1 MELLRE
7 LMRKA
12 ERNQMMTQTLSLHQ
26 LEHKHAP
33 DPRQAE
39 WNAQKAAG
47 QWLGWKGTG
56 LPPKSVNPPASSGRP
71 PKMNYDPDD
80 DPWAAIPTTAPKADP
95 PVLQIFGNVQQ
106 GTPPINLPPAA
117 TAMPK
122 SGFPEHSA
130 AAMGTEAVF
139 PPAKASAPAPEN
151 SAAKQLPIPKAS
163 GPNKAARNST
173 PTIEEVPEE
182 ADGDGTGGRMDESFK
197 RNRDVFEDEDELFG
211 FEYVPADVSPPW
223 FPNHLWGIPTTIQHN
238 ATDWNDKSW
247 YPSYQSSDM
256 DPAVPFPV
264 HVQGIKSWASTKIK
278 LKKWRDKDMSYHE
291 FILKVFNHDDEA
303 GQYAKWILAHYT
315 PKITATPKSQAPDLA
330 AFLKKMRV
338 DVFLYATTA
347 YRRELMSV
355 DFDKKP

>member
-47 QWLGWKGTG
+47 QWPGWKGNG
-56 LPPKSVNPPASSGRP
+56 PPPKSVNPPASSGRP

-80 DPWAAIPTTAPKADP
+80 DPWAAIPTAPKADP
-95 PVLQIFGNVQQ
+95 PVLQIFGNAQQ

-173 PTIEEVPEE
+173 PKLEEVPEE
-182 ADGDGTGGRMDESFK
+182 VDGDGTGGRMDESFK
-197 RNRDVFEDEDELFG
+197 RNRDVFEDDDELFA
-211 FEYVPADVSPPW
+211 FEYIPADVSPPW

-278 LKKWRDKDMSYHE
+278 LKKWRDKDMV
-291 FILKVFNHDDEA
+291 L
-303 GQYAKWILAHYT
+303 
-315 PKITATPKSQAPDLA
+315 P
-330 AFLKKMRV
+330 
-338 DVFLYATTA
+338 
-347 YRRELMSV
+347 
-355 DFDKKP
+355 